1 MDEFA
6 AFSIKKPKSCAA
18 CELLI
23 NRNNYSGSC
32 IINKD
37 FRMPLD
43 KNKRA
48 DNCPL
53 IFIDEERHVFPAT
66 SVREAF
72 DALFDEADLLEDAAN
87 DAYEDDEIQVK
98 STWKRQG
105 ILTAIRMFGEKL
117 RILDVDEWFD
127 D

>member
-1 MDEFA
+1 MDDFA

-23 NRNNYSGSC
+23 NKNNFSGAC

-43 KNKRA
+43 KTKRA

-53 IFIDEERHVFPAT
+53 VFIDEERNVFPAT
-66 SVREAF
+66 SVKEAF
-72 DALFDEADLLEDAAN
+72 DELLDECDLLEDAAN
-87 DAYEDDEIQVK
+87 DDFNDEDIRIK

-105 ILTAIRMFGEKL
+105 ILTAIRMFGDKL
-117 RILDVDEWFD
+117 RIIDVDEWFD

>member
-23 NRNNYSGSC
+23 NKSSSNAAC
-32 IINKD
+32 VINKD
-37 FRMPLD
+37 FKIPTD

-48 DNCPL
+48 ENCPL
-53 IFIDEERHVFPAT
+53 IFIDEDRNVFPAT

-72 DALFDEADLLEDAAN
+72 EELLDECDVLEDAAN
-87 DAYEDDEIQVK
+87 DDYNDDDVRVK

-105 ILTAIRMFGEKL
+105 ILTAIRMFGDKL
-117 RILDVDEWFD
+117 RIIDVDNWFD